1 MSKFQQMK
9 RQQAAA
15 SNKLPFNKGKTAAA
29 AAAAADD
36 DNSSSNSTLLA
47 SSSSSSSPSASQLV
61 PLYPL
66 PASTKDIARRRWNLD
81 SSSSSSLSS
90 SSSSALTA
98 SSLLAS
104 KDLTFPSGF
113 LSGDYSADAASGS
126 SSAAA
131 AANVEK
137 TAALVYQSAMSTAL
151 APGKQLLMTAFM
163 LWMSGNS
170 LQIFSIMML
179 GMALYQPLQRLL
191 NVGAEF
197 RRYEGS
203 EVNVLLPK
211 LVFCLCNAAGV
222 ALALYKCNAMG
233 LLPTNS
239 ADWLS
244 QQVRPV
250 REFAAGG
257 ATW

>member
-15 SNKLPFNKGKTAAA
+15 AAAASNKLPFNKNKGGATAT
-29 AAAAADD
+29 ADD
-36 DNSSSNSTLLA
+36 DNSSLITAL
-47 SSSSSSSPSASQLV
+47 SSSTSSSPSPSQLV

-66 PASTKDIARRRWNLD
+66 PASSKDISRRRWNLD
-81 SSSSSSLSS
+81 SSSSSQS

-137 TAALVYQSAMSTAL
+137 TAALVYQSAMSTAT

-191 NVGAEF
+191 NVSAEF
-197 RRYEGS
+197 RRYQGS